1 MNICILDDHLLFAQS
16 LKLLL
21 NKVPGAQVSVYTTP
35 TDFLS
40 QDFTGWQPDLVI
52 TDVMMPAMTGVELME
67 KAKSLLG
74 EQTQFLLLTALH
86 DIPTLKNAIRRGAS
100 GYVTKD
106 ISEEELLEAI
116 RSIQAKQVPYIQKS
130 MKDKLIVHM
139 FSNEEE
145 VVTHLSKKEKQVLNS
160 ICDGR
165 IPKEIAAEMQ
175 LSINTINQYIK
186 SLKRKFKVNRTTD
199 IALFAVKNGLY
210 EKSH

>member
-1 MNICILDDHLLFAQS
+1 MNICIVDDHLLFGQS

-21 NKVPGAQVSVYTTP
+21 DKIPGTQARVYTSP
-35 TDFLS
+35 TDFLN
-40 QDFTGWQPDLVI
+40 QDFTEWQPELVI
-52 TDVMMPAMTGVELME
+52 TDVLMPAMTGIELME

-74 EQTQFLLLTALH
+74 KQTHFLLLTALN
-86 DIPTLKNAIRRGAS
+86 DIPTLKNAIRKGAS
-100 GYVTKD
+100 GYITKD
-106 ISEEELLEAI
+106 ISEEDLLEAI
-116 RSIQAKQVPYIQKS
+116 QSVQDKQIPYIQKG
-130 MKDKLIVHM
+130 MKDKLIAHM

-165 IPKEIAAEMQ
+165 IPKEIASEMQ

-210 EKSH
+210 EKQG

>member
-1 MNICILDDHLLFAQS
+1 MNICIVDDHLLFAQS

-21 NKVPGAQVSVYTTP
+21 DKVPDAQIRIYTNP
-35 TDFLS
+35 TDFLN
-40 QDFTGWQPDLVI
+40 QNFTEWQPDLAIIDVLMPGI
-52 TDVMMPAMTGVELME
+52 TGIELME
-67 KAKSLLG
+67 QAKSRLEG
-74 EQTQFLLLTALH
+74 KAQFLLLTALS

-100 GYVTKD
+100 GYLTKD
-106 ISEEELLEAI
+106 ISEEELMEAI
-116 RSIQAKQVPYIQKS
+116 RSIQQGEGPYIQKS
-130 MKDKLIVHM
+130 MKDKLIAHM

-160 ICDGR
+160 ICNGR
-165 IPKEIAAEMQ
+165 IPKEIASEMQ

-210 EKSH
+210 EKKN